1 MIGIKYL
8 DKVLAKELGVKIKE
22 LTIDMIDD
30 YIDRK
35 EREATSCASSMQK
48 GSRVNLGIL
57 RFLPYKEELEIRQ
70 YILNWS
76 G

>member
-1 MIGIKYL
+1 MNSIKYF

-35 EREATSCASSMQK
+35 EREATSCASAMQK
-48 GSRVNLGIL
+48 GSRVNLGIMG
-57 RFLPYKEELEIRQ
+57 FMPFQEELRLRQ
-70 YILNWS
+70 YILNWR

>member
-1 MIGIKYL
+1 MNSIKYF

-35 EREATSCASSMQK
+35 EREATSCASAMQK
-48 GSRVNLGIL
+48 GR
-57 RFLPYKEELEIRQ
+57 
-70 YILNWS
+70 
-76 G
+76 